1 MYKPRKNSS
10 ALGGAHGQSRWL
22 GSEAKDKER
31 GWGFLKRM
39 WHGEGICEA
48 LRIPGVGGVEARE
61 KSYHTHWKL
70 EFSLVLGSSSPL
82 RCERCSGAVGQDSK
96 HGKA

>member
-1 MYKPRKNSS
+1 
-10 ALGGAHGQSRWL
+10 
-22 GSEAKDKER
+22 
-31 GWGFLKRM
+31 M

-70 EFSLVLGSSSPL
+70 ESTVVLGSSSPL

-96 HGKA
+96 HGKAKVSGVWGEPDTPAERAKGS